1 MTVSTISMTTAVKMS
16 VLETVINNQERQKS
30 RKNSWKRQRRPLSIC
45 ATDIWTAG
53 CSILEG
59 CCLSNLWE
67 AITSTVLHTRARAH
81 TDTRICKPYD
91 VNNDNTYAHAH
102 CTLHESA
109 RQKSN

>member
-1 MTVSTISMTTAVKMS
+1 ME
-16 VLETVINNQERQKS
+16 ETENL
-30 RKNSWKRQRRPLSIC
+30 LSIC
-45 ATDIWTAG
+45 ATDISTAG
-53 CSILEG
+53 CSVLEG

-67 AITSTVLHTRARAH
+67 AITYTVLHTHACAH
-81 TDTRICKPYD
+81 TGTHTRKPCD